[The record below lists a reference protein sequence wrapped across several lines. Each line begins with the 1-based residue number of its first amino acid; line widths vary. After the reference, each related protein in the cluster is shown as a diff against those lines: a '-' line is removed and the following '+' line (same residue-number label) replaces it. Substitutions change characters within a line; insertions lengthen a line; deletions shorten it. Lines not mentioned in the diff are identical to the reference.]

1 MASSKCFVSGTATAT
16 NRFNTDN
23 ELTKPKALRAAI
35 PDDLHEAVLAHT
47 ECEHISMDA
56 LISRALSS
64 ELGGELGCERR
75 IPKCDSVSRRNKTLA
90 S

>member
-23 ELTKPKALRAAI
+23 ELTKTKALLAAI
-35 PDDLHEAVLAHT
+35 PDDLHEAVLAHA

-64 ELGGELGCERR
+64 ELGCERR
-75 IPKCDSVSRRNKTLA
+75 IPKCDSVSRENKTLT